1 MILES
6 LLTLVETL
14 RKHVDD
20 HGDALRQSEAL
31 TRYVL
36 IDPLLRELGWDTADP
51 DTVRPE
57 FSTSRGR
64 ADYALHNNGK
74 LVMMLESKK
83 LDTDL
88 RDAVRQGIQYCLE
101 EGTEYFSVTDGI
113 RWEIYK
119 PHEPVPINEKRII
132 SFNLK
137 DQSVAEACLKAL
149 ALWRPGVLSG
159 PVQVGQTPIVGLPDE
174 QTSIT
179 KSQPTQ
185 ETPVQPPSPDTDDK
199 GWQPLSELN
208 PQKDTSKPWITEILF
223 PDGKSVLIKKTWK
236 AIMVEIVRWLIEN
249 KKLNESHCPVF
260 VVTAR
265 SNYLVA
271 TSPKHSNGK
280 NFHSSENIGSFYIE
294 TSHGGGRIVQNIK
307 YIIQYVGQDPA
318 EFKVR

>member
-36 IDPLLRELGWDTADP
+36 IDPLLRELGWNTADP

-88 RDAVRQGIQYCLE
+88 QEAVRQGIQYCLE

-149 ALWRPGVLSG
+149 ALWRPGVISG
-159 PVQVGQTPIVGLPDE
+159 HVQVGQTPIVGLPDE
-174 QTSIT
+174 QTSTT

-199 GWQPLSELN
+199 EWQPLSELN
-208 PQKDTSKPWITEILF
+208 PQDPKPTEILF
-223 PDGKSVLIKKTWK
+223 PDGKIVSITTWK

-294 TSHGGGRIVQNIK
+294 TNHNSEGIVQNIK
-307 YIIQYVGQDPA
+307 YIIEYVGQDPA
-318 EFKVR
+318 QFKVRW

>member
-36 IDPLLRELGWDTADP
+36 IDPLLRELGWNTADP
-51 DTVRPE
+51 DMVRPE
-57 FSTSRGR
+57 FSASGGW

-74 LVMMLESKK
+74 LVMMLEAKK

-88 RDAVRQGIQYCLE
+88 RDAVSQGITYCLE
-101 EGTEYFSVTDGI
+101 KGTKYFSVTDGI
-113 RWEIYK
+113 RWEIYETHK
-119 PHEPVPINEKRII
+119 PVPIDDKRII
-132 SFNLK
+132 SFDLK
-137 DQSVAEACLKAL
+137 GTSVAEACLKAL
-149 ALWRPGVLSG
+149 ALWRPGVISG
-159 PVQVGQTPIVGLPDE
+159 HVQVGQTPIVGLPDE

-185 ETPVQPPSPDTDDK
+185 ETSVQPPSPDTDDK

-208 PQKDTSKPWITEILF
+208 PQDPKPTEILF
-223 PDGKSVLIKKTWK
+223 PDGKIVSITTWK

-294 TSHGGGRIVQNIK
+294 TNHSSEGIAQNVRH
-307 YIIQYVGQDPA
+307 IIELVDQDPA
-318 EFKVR
+318 QFKVRW